1 MTQARVLIVEDETKI
16 AQLLREYLEQSGFA
30 ADTLARGDQAVEW
43 VRQHSPDAVLLDLM
57 LTGMEGTDVCRE
69 LRQFSQVPILMIT
82 ARSEE
87 IDRLLGLE
95 LGADDYICKPFS
107 PREVVARVKA
117 VLRRSHMKPAEG
129 SALKIGTLHLD
140 HETRRV
146 RIAGQPVELT
156 STEFDLLQVLMS
168 RPERVFTRDELLT
181 KVQGYDYAG
190 YDRTIDSHVKNL
202 RKKLGHHGLDDA
214 IGSVYGVGY
223 RFQLPESPQPRP

>member
-1 MTQARVLIVEDETKI
+1 MTQARVLVVEDEVKI
-16 AQLLREYLEQSGFA
+16 AQLLREYLEKAGFA
-30 ADTLARGDQAVEW
+30 VDALARGDQAVEW
-43 VRQHSPDAVLLDLM
+43 VRRHNPDTVLLDLM
-57 LTGMEGTDVCRE
+57 LPGMEGTDVCRE

-117 VLRRSHMKPAEG
+117 VLRRSQLKPAEG
-129 SALKIGTLHLD
+129 SALKIGPLHLGR
-140 HETRRV
+140 ETRRV
-146 RIAGQPVELT
+146 CVADQPVDLT
-156 STEFDLLQVLMS
+156 PTEFALLQVLMS
-168 RPERVFTRDELLT
+168 RPERVFTRDELLMQ
-181 KVQGYDYAG
+181 VQGYDYAG

-202 RKKLGHHGLDDA
+202 RKKLGHHGIDDA

-223 RFQLPESPQPRP
+223 RFQLPEPPQPHP